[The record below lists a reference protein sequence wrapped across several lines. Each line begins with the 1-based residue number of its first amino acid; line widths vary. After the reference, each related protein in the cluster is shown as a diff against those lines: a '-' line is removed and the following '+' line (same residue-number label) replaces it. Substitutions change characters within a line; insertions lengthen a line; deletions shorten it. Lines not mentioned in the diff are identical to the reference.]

1 MKKYIIPNINIKH
14 FGCAVTA
21 TVSGIEPQNYVTG
34 LNGIEN
40 KSQVNIDDMRRVSII
55 L

>member
-1 MKKYIIPNINIKH
+1 MKNYIIPNINIEY
-14 FGCAVTA
+14 FCCAVMTA
-21 TVSGIEPQNYVTG
+21 VSGAEPQNYVTG

-40 KSQVNIDDMRRVSII
+40 KSQVNIDDMRKVSII